1 PYVRSVVIEGPVCSR
16 LELRYPPDCCE
27 FDRAVDVREECRASL
42 EVLVDHGRGQALYRN
57 MKQYESVHSQEE
69 AIGHPDNLI
78 PVRAMDETFYNGPI
92 KLDTK
97 SGHLKLH

>member
-1 PYVRSVVIEGPVCSR
+1 
-16 LELRYPPDCCE
+16 
-27 FDRAVDVREECRASL
+27 
-42 EVLVDHGRGQALYRN
+42 
-57 MKQYESVHSQEE
+57 MKQYESLHSQEE
-69 AIGHPDNLI
+69 AIGHPNNLI